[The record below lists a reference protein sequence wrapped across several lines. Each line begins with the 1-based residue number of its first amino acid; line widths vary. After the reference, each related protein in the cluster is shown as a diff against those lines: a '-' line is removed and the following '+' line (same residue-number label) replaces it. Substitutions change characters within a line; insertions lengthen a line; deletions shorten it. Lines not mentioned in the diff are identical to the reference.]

1 MRKSSTYTRQH
12 SKGVRMIA
20 LATLMGFLV
29 IPLAVLIMVMI
40 KEEQEK

>member
-1 MRKSSTYTRQH
+1 
-12 SKGVRMIA
+12 MIA

>member
-1 MRKSSTYTRQH
+1 
-12 SKGVRMIA
+12 MIA

-40 KEEQEK
+40 KEEQER